1 VGRVEM
7 SRGLAIFDLTLK
19 KRSDRFIHKLNFC
32 FAPDSLSSFKGVREG
47 KMEKEL
53 KEYLDKNFAR
63 LASKEELN
71 DLKGDVRGIE
81 ERVIHQFHIITE
93 GLREDVKQVAERV
106 MNVNEKLERVRQEL
120 KIEIQETRQEVLAA
134 IKFSYAELD
143 RRITVLESEVNDLK
157 RRVEKIEQ
165 RSIS

>member
-1 VGRVEM
+1 M

-19 KRSDRFIHKLNFC
+19 KRSDRFIHKLNFY

-157 RRVEKIEQ
+157 RWVEKIEQ

>member
-1 VGRVEM
+1 M

-93 GLREDVKQVAERV
+93 GLREDVKQVAEGV

>member
-1 VGRVEM
+1 M

-63 LASKEELN
+63 LASEEELN

-93 GLREDVKQVAERV
+93 GLREDVKQVAEGV

-120 KIEIQETRQEVLAA
+120 KIEIRETRQEVLAA

>member
-1 VGRVEM
+1 M

-19 KRSDRFIHKLNFC
+19 KRSDRFIHKLNFY

-71 DLKGDVRGIE
+71 DLKGDVRGTE

-120 KIEIQETRQEVLAA
+120 KIEIQETR
-134 IKFSYAELD
+134 
-143 RRITVLESEVNDLK
+143 
-157 RRVEKIEQ
+157 
-165 RSIS
+165 

>member
-1 VGRVEM
+1 M

-106 MNVNEKLERVRQEL
+106 MNVNEKLDRVRQEI
-120 KIEIQETRQEVLAA
+120 KIEIRETRQEVLAA

>member
-1 VGRVEM
+1 M

-63 LASKEELN
+63 LGSKEELN

-93 GLREDVKQVAERV
+93 GLREDVKQVAEGV

>member
-1 VGRVEM
+1 M

-53 KEYLDKNFAR
+53 KEYLEKNFAR

-93 GLREDVKQVAERV
+93 GLREDVKQVAEGV

>member
-7 SRGLAIFDLTLK
+7 SRGLAIFDLTL

-81 ERVIHQFHIITE
+81 EHVIHQFHIITE
-93 GLREDVKQVAERV
+93 GLREDVKQVAEGV
-106 MNVNEKLERVRQEL
+106 MNVNEKIERVRQEL
-120 KIEIQETRQEVLAA
+120 KTETQETRQEVIAA
-134 IKFSYAELD
+134 INSPMQNLIGVSQSLNP
-143 RRITVLESEVNDLK
+143 RLMI
-157 RRVEKIEQ
+157 
-165 RSIS
+165 

>member
-1 VGRVEM
+1 
-7 SRGLAIFDLTLK
+7 
-19 KRSDRFIHKLNFC
+19 
-32 FAPDSLSSFKGVREG
+32 
-47 KMEKEL
+47 MEKEL
-53 KEYLDKNFAR
+53 KEYLDKNFTR
-63 LASKEELN
+63 LASKEGLN

-81 ERVIHQFHIITE
+81 ERIIHQFHIITE

>member
-1 VGRVEM
+1 M

-63 LASKEELN
+63 LVSKEELN

-81 ERVIHQFHIITE
+81 ECVIHQFHIIITA
-93 GLREDVKQVAERV
+93 GLREDVKQVAEGV
-106 MNVNEKLERVRQEL
+106 MNVNEKIERIGQEL
-120 KIEIQETRQEVLAA
+120 KTDTQKTRQKVIAA
-134 IKFSYAELD
+134 INLPMQNLIGVSQSLNPRLK
-143 RRITVLESEVNDLK
+143 VNDLK